1 MLTLHLYYARELLKT
16 FLMTAVAL
24 TLLIVMGGGV
34 ANLFRGQGIGA
45 DEMAKVFLF
54 LTPVAVTLI
63 LPVAALFSA
72 AITYGRSAADN
83 EVLACRGAGINIHK
97 LFVPALVLG
106 LLVTI
111 FTYWSWNYM
120 IPSLSRQIE
129 EMSRR
134 DLPSIVMGQFQKAKP
149 LAFGKYRMTTSQ
161 CRVIESEDLDVDLP
175 PNHTYLE
182 LIGVSF
188 LETADQ
194 DVIRFGTA
202 DTTIIDFDR
211 TVSVPRVTVDL
222 QGVRNFDVSRR
233 QYYEMEHQVL
243 GPFEIPMPIRRKTK
257 FENLNTLLEYARKPE
272 TIPDIEGRLHGLERE
287 MMTFF
292 AQTDAQ
298 ESFDP
303 DLGGDG
309 TYRLVDKDVKYDISA
324 EGFNV
329 DPDNGRIA
337 LRNVRVVETAQP
349 HGRILTADAATI
361 ELRSGV
367 ARERPV
373 IIVEL
378 AGNVGICRDTPE
390 SQGRVVHKPKES
402 LKPVEFFRQPSL
414 AKKVEEFDPLTLLDP
429 TVTFKLHRKHKV
441 LRDRLLERLGEK
453 TAEIQGEIHFRASY
467 TMCAVAIVLFGAV
480 LGVIIRGGQVLTAFG
495 VSCVPMVFVVVA
507 SIVGRNLA
515 ERPDYALL
523 SVIIM
528 WSSTLFMYCATA
540 FVAMRVLKR

>member
-1 MLTLHLYYARELLKT
+1 MLTLHLYYARELIKT

-45 DEMAKVFLF
+45 NEMAKVFLF

-83 EVLACRGAGINIHK
+83 EVLACRSAGINIHR
-97 LFVPALVLG
+97 LFIPALVLG

-149 LAFGKYRMTTSQ
+149 LTFGKYRMTTSQ
-161 CRVIESEDLDVDLP
+161 CRVLDSKDLEVDLP

-194 DVIRFGTA
+194 DVMRFGTA

-211 TVSVPRVTVDL
+211 TASVPRVTVDL

-257 FENLNTLLEYARKPE
+257 FEDLNTLLGYMNHPE
-272 TIPDIEGRLHGLERE
+272 TIPEIEDRLRGLKRE
-287 MMTFF
+287 MMTHFT
-292 AQTDAQ
+292 QQDALA
-298 ESFDP
+298 SFDP

-309 TYRLVDKDVKYDISA
+309 TYRLVGNDVRYDITA
-324 EGFNV
+324 ESFNV
-329 DPDNGRIA
+329 DPDNGRIS
-337 LRNVRVVETAQP
+337 LRNVQVVETAEP
-349 HGRILTADAATI
+349 HGRFLTADTATL

-367 ARERPV
+367 SRERPV

-378 AGNVGICRDTPE
+378 VGNVGIRRNSPA
-390 SQGRVVHKPKES
+390 SQDRIVRKPKEA
-402 LKPVEFFRQPSL
+402 LKPIEFFGQPSL
-414 AKKVEEFDPLTLLDP
+414 VKKVEAFDPLSLLDP
-429 TVTFKLHRKHKV
+429 TATFELHRKHTA
-441 LRDRLLERLGEK
+441 LRGRLLDRLDEMQSEV
-453 TAEIQGEIHFRASY
+453 QGEIHFRASY
-467 TMCAVAIVLFGAV
+467 SMCAVAIVLFGAV
-480 LGVIIRGGQVLTAFG
+480 LGVVIRGGQVLTAFG
-495 VSCVPMVFVVVA
+495 ISCIPMVFVVVA

-515 ERPDYALL
+515 DRPEYTTLSTCVMWGALVL
-523 SVIIM
+523 M
-528 WSSTLFMYCATA
+528 CGATG
-540 FVAMRVLKR
+540 FVGMRILKR